1 MLPERYRE
9 LLTAY
14 VDGELSA
21 RRRRHVAR
29 LLQHSPEARR
39 LLQHLQSD
47 SHELINLPCPRL
59 DRDLSAPV
67 LQKIAACRLTPTRLV
82 IRRFPTAWNYPTW
95 AGAAAAAAVLFLVG
109 TASYCYFAASLDRPA
124 SPSVAVV
131 RNQGDHPQG
140 SQQTKTPGDSANSVA
155 KSPRHDAD
163 PEHHPEPAPP
173 HPPTDEI
180 VHQKPADLNP
190 PPAMEKEDP
199 VFTSE
204 GMELFTEIKS
214 VAANLDVPA
223 TFKLHDL
230 EQEAVHKK
238 LVAELQKDAALR
250 LELPVR
256 DGTEAFKRLQTV
268 LKAHHVELAIDASA
282 GRRLERPALH
292 TNYVLYSEDL
302 TAEELAQALRQL
314 AAEDKKDKT
323 PAANP
328 FDRLVVRRLTERD
341 HKELS
346 DLMGVDPVQAPP
358 SKDSGPLG
366 LDPHKSV
373 SEGTAAQL
381 AARPGRPEPGKAV
394 AKSTAEHPMLVMPYN
409 PVRPRRDSAEVKRFL
424 EERKPMRTG
433 ALQVLLVLRGPT
445 G

>member
-21 RRRRHVAR
+21 RRRRQVAR
-29 LLQHSPEARR
+29 LLQHSAEARR
-39 LLQHLQSD
+39 LLQHLQGD
-47 SHELINLPCPRL
+47 SRELINLPCPRL
-59 DRDLSAPV
+59 DRDMSAPV
-67 LQKIAACRLTPTRLV
+67 LQKIAARRLTPARPV
-82 IRRFPTAWNYPTW
+82 IRRFPAARNYPTW
-95 AGAAAAAAVLFLVG
+95 VSAAAAAAVLVAVG
-109 TASYCYFAASLDRPA
+109 TASYWYFAASLDRPA
-124 SPSVAVV
+124 SPSVAVT
-131 RNQGDHPQG
+131 RNQSEHSPG
-140 SQQTKTPGDSANSVA
+140 SAETKDPTDSANSVA
-155 KSPRHDAD
+155 QAPRHDAD
-163 PEHHPEPAPP
+163 PKPDRDPAPP
-173 HPPTDEI
+173 RRPADE
-180 VHQKPADLNP
+180 VAHQKPTDATT

-199 VFTSE
+199 ALTSE

-214 VAANLDVPA
+214 VAANLDVPV

-230 EQEAVHKK
+230 EQDAVHKK
-238 LVAELQKDAALR
+238 LLAELQKDAALR

-268 LKAHHVELAIDASA
+268 LKAHHVEVAIDASA

-292 TNYVLYSEDL
+292 TNCVLYSEDL
-302 TAEELAQALRQL
+302 TADELGQVLRQL
-314 AAEDKKDKT
+314 AVEDKKDKT

-346 DLMGVDPVQAPP
+346 DLMGVDPVQAPA
-358 SKDSGPLG
+358 KDAGPLG
-366 LDPHKSV
+366 LDPHKPV
-373 SEGTAAQL
+373 SDGTAAQL
-381 AARPGRPEPGKAV
+381 AQAPARPEPGKPA
-394 AKSTAEHPMLVMPYN
+394 AKPPAEHPVLVMPYN

-424 EERKPMRTG
+424 EERKPMRAGT
-433 ALQVLLVLRGPT
+433 LQVLLVLRGPT